1 MNRAARLIRRR
12 SPRRPGISLIEASVA
27 TLIVGV
33 LFISAMESV
42 RHAHVAQ
49 AIISDQAT
57 GSWLADALVDE
68 ILGCVFED
76 DQVSGTLGVE
86 SGETG
91 NNRSRFD
98 DVDDYRNYS
107 DSPPQ
112 SKSGQVYS
120 ELAKWRRDVRVEWVT
135 TPDSSTTSSTA
146 TEVKR
151 ITVTTTHDGKRIA
164 SRIAIKVN
172 LP

>member
-1 MNRAARLIRRR
+1 MTSAAHLIRRR
-12 SPRRPGISLIEASVA
+12 TPRRPGISLIEASVA

-33 LFISAMESV
+33 LFIAAMESV

-57 GSWLADALVDE
+57 GSWLADGLMDE
-68 ILGCVFED
+68 ILGCAYED
-76 DQVSGTLGVE
+76 DQVSGTLGLE
-86 SGETG
+86 TGETG
-91 NNRSRFD
+91 SNRSRFD

-112 SKSGQVYS
+112 SKSGQVS
-120 ELAKWRRDVRVEWVT
+120 TDLAKWKRDVRVEWVT
-135 TPDSSTTSSTA
+135 APDSSTASSTA
-146 TEVKR
+146 TEIKR
-151 ITVTTTHDGKRIA
+151 ITVTTSLDGKRLA
-164 SRIAIKVN
+164 SRTAIKVK